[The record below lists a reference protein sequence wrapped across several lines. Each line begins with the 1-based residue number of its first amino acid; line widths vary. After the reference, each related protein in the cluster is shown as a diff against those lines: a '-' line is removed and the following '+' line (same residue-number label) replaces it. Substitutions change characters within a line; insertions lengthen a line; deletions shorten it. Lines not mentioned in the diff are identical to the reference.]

1 MAYTKKYHQYN
12 FDGEKF
18 FPIGKLNLVS
28 IIKPGYYN
36 CCRTM
41 QGEIYF
47 EPINVVL
54 DGLIKFNDSLANQ
67 LMENV
72 KKFWESKSKFD
83 RVKQSIKLLYK
94 RGFLLYGPPGCGK
107 TSIMSIVLKDVIDS
121 DGVALMFD
129 GVNLTTECIK
139 AIRDIN
145 PEKRIIIVIE
155 DLDRWCRMDEE
166 GVLNMLDGIDTT
178 FENIIFL
185 ATTNHIN
192 KINKRVLRPSR
203 FDFKLQMDYPILE
216 TRRQYLTNLFN
227 SMQFSNPEVVANI
240 IEKMTKDT
248 DKFSFAD
255 LKELFISVAIFGYDY
270 EKVLED
276 IKNALHTEDVVLHAR
291 TKEKLNKQGA

>member
-1 MAYTKKYHQYN
+1 
-12 FDGEKF
+12 
-18 FPIGKLNLVS
+18 
-28 IIKPGYYN
+28 
-36 CCRTM
+36 
-41 QGEIYF
+41 
-47 EPINVVL
+47 
-54 DGLIKFNDSLANQ
+54 
-67 LMENV
+67 
-72 KKFWESKSKFD
+72 
-83 RVKQSIKLLYK
+83 
-94 RGFLLYGPPGCGK
+94 
-107 TSIMSIVLKDVIDS
+107 
-121 DGVALMFD
+121 
-129 GVNLTTECIK
+129 
-139 AIRDIN
+139 
-145 PEKRIIIVIE
+145 
-155 DLDRWCRMDEE
+155 
-166 GVLNMLDGIDTT
+166 MLDGIDTT